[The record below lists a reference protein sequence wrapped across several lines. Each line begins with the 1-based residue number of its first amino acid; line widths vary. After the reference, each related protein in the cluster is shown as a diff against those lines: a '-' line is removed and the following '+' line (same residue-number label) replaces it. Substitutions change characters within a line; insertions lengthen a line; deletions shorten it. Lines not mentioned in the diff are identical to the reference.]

1 MVRSVLVI
9 DDSPVVRRALRRLF
23 TGEEDF
29 DVCGEAENGREG
41 IEKAQQLQPD
51 LIVTDL
57 SMPVMNGLEVARA
70 LKRLMPSV
78 PIIIYTAHGDPLV
91 EKEARLAG
99 ASTVISKS
107 AAVATLIT
115 EARNLLEQSA
125 AA

>member
-1 MVRSVLVI
+1 
-9 DDSPVVRRALRRLF
+9 
-23 TGEEDF
+23 
-29 DVCGEAENGREG
+29 
-41 IEKAQQLQPD
+41 
-51 LIVTDL
+51 
-57 SMPVMNGLEVARA
+57 MPVMNGLEVARA

-115 EARNLLEQSA
+115 EARNLFEQSA